1 MNSIRKC
8 STSELLSKLDNIINN
23 INEVKQAIKDND
35 DFNEVLMT
43 EEVSMSRF
51 KESEKTL
58 KSTRGLRN
66 DHFLRNE
73 KLRNENLEKEYKD
86 YMDID
91 SMPSILY

>member
-1 MNSIRKC
+1 MNSIRKY

-23 INEVKQAIKDND
+23 INEVKQSIKDND
-35 DFNEVLMT
+35 DFNEVAMT

-58 KSTRGLRN
+58 KSTRT
-66 DHFLRNE
+66 LRNE
-73 KLRNENLEKEYKD
+73 KLEKEYKD
-86 YMDID
+86 YMDKD